1 MSSFIWMLPV
11 VAEGAGRTMFSKYNV
26 SALVVV
32 SNTLMGV
39 AAGVATCDAAGEGG
53 SALVGDLWHVASH
66 QHTQMVEPATV
77 PIVWI
82 N

>member
-39 AAGVATCDAAGEGG
+39 AAGGATCDTGGEGG
-53 SALVGDLWHVASH
+53 GGLVSDL
-66 QHTQMVEPATV
+66 
-77 PIVWI
+77 
-82 N
+82 